1 MEKNTQLD
9 KEHQDEVARL
19 TNENTK
25 LKERV
30 TKLDKD
36 IASKLLTIQSLMPL
50 SIFYHAQHG
59 HMLGC
64 SRAPK
69 RQGAP

>member
-1 MEKNTQLD
+1 MDKNTQLD
-9 KEHQDEVARL
+9 KERLDEIARL
-19 TNENTK
+19 TSKNTK

-36 IASKLLTIQSLMPL
+36 FTSKLSTIQSLMPL
-50 SIFYHAQHG
+50 SIFYHAQRG
-59 HMLGC
+59 SMLGC

-69 RQGAP
+69 RQGIP